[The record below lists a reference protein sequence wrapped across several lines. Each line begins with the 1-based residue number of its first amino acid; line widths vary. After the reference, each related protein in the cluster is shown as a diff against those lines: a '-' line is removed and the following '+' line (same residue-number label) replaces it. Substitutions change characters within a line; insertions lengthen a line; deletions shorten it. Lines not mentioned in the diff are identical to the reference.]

1 MIQPIEKKNVADEVF
16 EKMLNMIIEGDWK
29 KGEMIPSE
37 NELREAFFCKPQHSA
52 SSGAK
57 GLARWELFA
66 PGRERVPTWSRLIPA
81 SI

>member
-37 NELREAFFCKPQHSA
+37 NELWGGFFFKPQHSA

-57 GLARWELFA
+57 A
-66 PGRERVPTWSRLIPA
+66 
-81 SI
+81 

>member
-37 NELREAFFCKPQHSA
+37 NELREAFSVSHSA

-57 GLARWELFA
+57 A
-66 PGRERVPTWSRLIPA
+66 
-81 SI
+81 